1 MNYGV
6 IDFTRVDTTPGS
18 GSAFAPP
25 KEFDGSYREYMR
37 RQWTLNPGV
46 RQHVVVVGR
55 KLARGEDVVFAG
67 LYAEEAQLI
76 AEAAHR

>member
-6 IDFTRVDTTPGS
+6 IDFSRVDTTPGS

-25 KEFDGSYREYMR
+25 REFDGDYREFMR
-37 RQWTLNPGV
+37 KQWALDPGA

-55 KLARGEDVVFAG
+55 MLARGEDVAFVG
-67 LYAEEAQLI
+67 LYAQEAQLI